1 MPAFEN
7 LRDDLGYDNR
17 RRRTVQRAFICLALL
32 TIVVNVAREY
42 SFHKEREEMQRKI
55 EFLVGQRQQIINT
68 MQEMGFTCVITTADQ
83 SVTCQGAAS
92 KDELW
97 NLHTAPQKPR
107 HAI

>member
-1 MPAFEN
+1 MPAFQK
-7 LRDDLGYDNR
+7 LRNDLGYDNR
-17 RRRTVQRAFICLALL
+17 RRRTVMTAFICLAAI
-32 TIVVNVAREY
+32 TIAVNVAREY
-42 SFHKEREEMQRKI
+42 SFHKERGEMQSKI
-55 EFLVGQRQQIINT
+55 EFLIGQRQQIINT
-68 MQEMGFTCVITTADQ
+68 LQEMGFTCVITTADQ